1 MSCRPS
7 ANAAKGK
14 GSECGLSRRAKS
26 QAEDGGSEFTVACP
40 KCLGLGS
47 SRSPLQNRVRRP
59 VTFEQVEPRDEQAL
73 PDAEQRELDAVPSR
87 LAVRHDAS

>member
-1 MSCRPS
+1 
-7 ANAAKGK
+7 
-14 GSECGLSRRAKS
+14 
-26 QAEDGGSEFTVACP
+26 
-40 KCLGLGS
+40 
-47 SRSPLQNRVRRP
+47 